1 MMLINMLRPLPKTTE
16 RRSRGFPATLR
27 TPTPS
32 NAAFGRAV
40 SRCSST
46 PDGGDRAGHCCPPGG
61 TTRDIEVY
69 WSVSDADKYDKW
81 KIYRKKKEAS
91 TRGKDHC
98 DYNSKTRKIENNFY
112 VIPDLEIGED
122 YRLELEGRK
131 AKNGKWKCLLKAVLR
146 GVDYSPWLSNGG
158 ICVNF

>member
-1 MMLINMLRPLPKTTE
+1 MGRFWTLVM
-16 RRSRGFPATLR
+16 ATVAMVLFAD
-27 TPTPS
+27 TGWS
-32 NAAFGRAV
+32 V
-40 SRCSST
+40 SRWFYT
-46 PDGGDRAGHCCPPGG
+46 LGAGDQAGHFCPPGG
-61 TTRDIEVY
+61 TTCDIKVY

-81 KIYRKKKEAS
+81 KICWKKKEAS
-91 TRGKDHC
+91 TWGKDHC

-122 YRLELEGRK
+122 YRLKLEGRK

-158 ICVNF
+158 ICVNL